1 MAEFTEKQDKQARK
15 SKLNLSQI
23 QHHNRHGKRETNG
36 FFQLCFYLSK
46 ITFPL
51 GKAELSLNLYAFI
64 LIEICLLPV
73 ALFIFPGSAQS
84 RPAESDSV
92 RLAITEI
99 LTVAVDLIRQYAFR
113 VVPLTGFEA
122 LYRFNQSCGF
132 IVGIK

>member
-15 SKLNLSQI
+15 GKLNLSQI

-51 GKAELSLNLYAFI
+51 GKAELSLNFYPFI

-84 RPAESDSV
+84 RPAEPDSV
-92 RLAITEI
+92 RLAKTEI
-99 LTVAVDLIRQYAFR
+99 LTVAVDLIRQHALR
-113 VVPLTGFEA
+113 PVPLTGFVPFNR
-122 LYRFNQSCGF
+122 LNQSCGF
-132 IVGIK
+132 IVGIE